1 MTDTLRP
8 TNRGDT
14 MRDLKYYRILNNHHV
29 TIEEIEILKKEYDLS
44 EVIKVAIQLKITS
57 LTQPVTEIDKTMTQE
72 QLYLANRPLWMKGIS
87 IQRIVDWL
95 SLGPF
100 EKYSDFEHYLDM
112 VGHLENEIDYNL
124 NDVENSL
131 KLYKKRDKPL

>member
-1 MTDTLRP
+1 
-8 TNRGDT
+8 
-14 MRDLKYYRILNNHHV
+14 MRDLKYYRIMSNSDV
-29 TIEEIEILKKEYDLS
+29 TIDEIEQLQKEYDLS
-44 EVIKVAIQLKITS
+44 EHIQVAIQLKLASITE
-57 LTQPVTEIDKTMTQE
+57 PVNEIDKTMTQE
-72 QLYLANRPLWMKGIS
+72 QMYLANRPLWMKDLS

>member
-1 MTDTLRP
+1 
-8 TNRGDT
+8 
-14 MRDLKYYRILNNHHV
+14 MRDLKYYRIMSNSDV
-29 TIEEIEILKKEYDLS
+29 TIDEIEQLQKEYDLS
-44 EVIKVAIQLKITS
+44 EHIQVAIQLKLASITE
-57 LTQPVTEIDKTMTQE
+57 PVNEIDKTMTQE
-72 QLYLANRPLWMKGIS
+72 QMYLANRPLWMKGIS

-112 VGHLENEIDYNL
+112 IGHLENEIDYNL